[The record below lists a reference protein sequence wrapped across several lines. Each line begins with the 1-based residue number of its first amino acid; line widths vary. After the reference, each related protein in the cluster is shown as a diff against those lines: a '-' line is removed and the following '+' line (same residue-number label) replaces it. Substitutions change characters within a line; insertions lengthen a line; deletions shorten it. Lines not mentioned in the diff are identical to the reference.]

1 MEILLG
7 HVSVAMMGS
16 NLDAQRGERLEHS
29 WVVAK
34 VYQLEVRL
42 VPWKVSSMDKS

>member
-16 NLDAQRGERLEHS
+16 NLDARRDLRLEHS
-29 WVVAK
+29 WALAK
-34 VYQLEVRL
+34 VYQMEIRL
-42 VPWKVSSMDKS
+42 VPWRAFPMDTS